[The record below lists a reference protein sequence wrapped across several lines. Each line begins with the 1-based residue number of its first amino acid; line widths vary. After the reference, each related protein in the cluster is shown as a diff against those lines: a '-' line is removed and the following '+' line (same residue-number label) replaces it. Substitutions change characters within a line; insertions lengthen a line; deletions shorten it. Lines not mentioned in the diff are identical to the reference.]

1 MHAIKSWT
9 KYSQNTDPTDLR
21 WQNIR
26 WPFGI
31 KMNIDRFQ
39 VYLINQIKLSRLDAR
54 TTTKGLARNPY
65 MYRSITN
72 SHIIRWGIPSLF
84 LINSITCQLIYGC
97 NIRCQYLVTC
107 RRNAANLDLTARAPM
122 LFFVFP
128 RKLLTVWIDRE
139 FHRRNIAL
147 IN

>member
-1 MHAIKSWT
+1 MRDCEKIRILFRRNDSGGWSISCVCYALGTKMLFLLLGLWDMHAIKSWT
-9 KYSQNTDPTDLR
+9 KYSQNTDPTDLC

-84 LINSITCQLIYGC
+84 LINSITWYTAATFAV
-97 NIRCQYLVTC
+97 NIL
-107 RRNAANLDLTARAPM
+107 
-122 LFFVFP
+122 
-128 RKLLTVWIDRE
+128 
-139 FHRRNIAL
+139 
-147 IN
+147 

>member
-84 LINSITCQLIYGC
+84 LINSITWYTAATFAV
-97 NIRCQYLVTC
+97 NILWLVVE
-107 RRNAANLDLTARAPM
+107 M
-122 LFFVFP
+122 LPIWIWPRVPLCFFSFFQENYWP
-128 RKLLTVWIDRE
+128 SE
-139 FHRRNIAL
+139 
-147 IN
+147 